1 MKKDIPITAFKCKKC
16 GRIHY
21 PYHDRCL
28 DCKGRQFEPIKP
40 QGNARLLTYSA
51 IFNLPWGFD
60 QRFLI
65 IGVAEFENKV
75 KAMGQIK
82 ADSVD
87 RLQLGAGPRPV
98 RRGRVWAEVRADRIG
113 SGRLDSGHGLG
124 RFAQAV
130 SANNRIYRCPRNGN
144 TSIHG

>member
-1 MKKDIPITAFKCKKC
+1 MKKEMAITAYQCRKC
-16 GRIHY
+16 GKLHY

-28 DCKGRQFEPIKP
+28 ACKSREFEPITP
-40 QGNARLLTYSA
+40 QGRAILLTYTA

-65 IGVAEFENKV
+65 IGVAEFENHI

-87 RLQLGAGPRPV
+87 QLKVGMSVLPSWEPIRAQYGEDVYGLKFEPV
-98 RRGRVWAEVRADRIG
+98 D
-113 SGRLDSGHGLG
+113 
-124 RFAQAV
+124 
-130 SANNRIYRCPRNGN
+130 
-144 TSIHG
+144 